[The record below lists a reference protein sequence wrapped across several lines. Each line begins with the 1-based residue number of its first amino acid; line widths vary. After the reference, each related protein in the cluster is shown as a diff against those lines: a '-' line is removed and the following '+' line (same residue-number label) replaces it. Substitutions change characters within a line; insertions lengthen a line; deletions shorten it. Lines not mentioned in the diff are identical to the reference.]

1 MRLAGYGSQVDDFVL
16 GMNRAAEKAAPFA
29 KDIFLDAIYE
39 MSIEDARN
47 ILSSGD
53 TAATS
58 YFRDKTNDRLFEAF
72 HPIVEK
78 AMGEVGVNR

>member
-47 ILSSGD
+47 ILSGGD

-58 YFRDKTNDRLFEAF
+58 YFRDKTKDRLFEAF

-78 AMGEVGVNR
+78 AMGGVGVNR